1 MPERHGRPTP
11 IFAALGPLGVIGPDG
26 HMVTLPPSKRRD
38 LLAALLRRR
47 NDWVDLEVLAEALW
61 GGSKHPSSISGSI
74 KTYMHQ
80 LRKMLPPSENGQ
92 RLSGQGGAY
101 RLTVDS
107 GELDI
112 DIFESLV
119 SAGVDALAAGEPAE
133 AVRLQREALALW
145 RDAPE
150 DDATD
155 LVCIR
160 HLDELRWTAQYCLT
174 DGLRATGDVMDGI
187 ALLRAMLCEDPLREP
202 TWERLI
208 MAQRAAGWQVDALA
222 SYEQVRTILLDKF
235 GAAPGSQLQGIYRT
249 LLAETTDAVVPP
261 KAASVPPEAGLV
273 PPKVA
278 SLPPEAGLV
287 PPKAASVPP
296 RPSVTPAAAGRSAPR
311 RQVGTVIAA
320 LTLVLIS
327 ALTLVSGSS
336 AAHEGTWSALPRG
349 ADDGRTQ
356 SQGGATTNAA
366 ANAAANAVAPPKIV
380 FGLGPNAVKA
390 TGSSLMAS
398 GIGMITTWYHGP
410 NQLSQFEG
418 WHSDVIPEIY
428 RSGRAVHVV
437 VATWDEGRSIKTRF
451 GRACGQ
457 PYPLSDEFLDDMR
470 RLAAAFAGQADG
482 PPLYIS
488 MFHGLQKLA
497 CANSGY
503 LADRA
508 TTNYYMALKERYVD
522 IMKTMRQQ
530 APNARVA
537 LNWDGWTASHDDP
550 RTGAGRSMF
559 PYFAEEMRAS
569 DFQSFSLFEAN
580 GNAEELRRMVK
591 ALGAYGP
598 VMVAYYGPHENPV
611 DVYQDDL
618 RRTFTPGT
626 LSQLVA
632 DGLFAFSFRDDDL
645 LRMSPESMTLASKIV
660 RAHGRPQ
667 PAVR

>member
-1 MPERHGRPTP
+1 
-11 IFAALGPLGVIGPDG
+11 
-26 HMVTLPPSKRRD
+26 MVPLPPGKRRD

-47 NDWVDLEVLAEALW
+47 NDWVHLDVLAETLW
-61 GGSKHPSSISGSI
+61 GGAKYPSSTSGSI

-80 LRKMLPPSENGQ
+80 LRKMLPPSEDGQ
-92 RLSGQGGAY
+92 RLAGQGGAY

-119 SAGVDALAAGEPAE
+119 SAGVDALAAGESAE
-133 AVRLQREALALW
+133 AIRLQREALTLW
-145 RDAPE
+145 RDTPE
-150 DDATD
+150 EDATD
-155 LVCIR
+155 PVFIR
-160 HLDELRWTAQYCLT
+160 HLDELRWTARYCLT
-174 DGLRATGDVMDGI
+174 DGLRVTGEVMEGI
-187 ALLRAMLCEDPLREP
+187 TVLRAMLSEDPLREP

-222 SYEQVRTILLDKF
+222 SYEQVRTILLDEF
-235 GAAPGSQLQGIYRT
+235 GAAPGSQLQGIYRA
-249 LLAETTDAVVPP
+249 LLAETTDAVPPPRLAPVPLSR
-261 KAASVPPEAGLV
+261 AAPAP
-273 PPKVA
+273 
-278 SLPPEAGLV
+278 
-287 PPKAASVPP
+287 VPP
-296 RPSVTPAAAGRSAPR
+296 RPPARPVAAVPPAPR
-311 RQVGTVIAA
+311 RRARTVTAP
-320 LTLVLIS
+320 LTLMLIG
-327 ALTLVSGSS
+327 ALLLVSGSS
-336 AAHEGTWSALPRG
+336 MAHQATWSALPRA
-349 ADDGRTQ
+349 ADVGRTS
-356 SQGGATTNAA
+356 SQDRAATKGAAQ
-366 ANAAANAVAPPKIV
+366 PKIL
-380 FGLGPNAVKA
+380 FGLGPDAVKA
-390 TGSSLMAS
+390 TGSPLMAS

-410 NQLSQFEG
+410 DQLSQFEG
-418 WHSDVIPEIY
+418 WRSDVIPKIY

-437 VATWDEGRSIKTRF
+437 VATWQDGTSIKTRF

-457 PYPLSDEFLDDMR
+457 PYPLSDEFVDDMR
-470 RLAAAFAGQADG
+470 RLAAAFAGRADG

-508 TTNYYMALKERYVD
+508 TTNYYLALKERYAD

-530 APNARVA
+530 APNARIA

-559 PYFAEEMRAS
+559 RYFAEAMRAS
-569 DFQSFSLFEAN
+569 DFQSFSLFEPD

-591 ALGAYGP
+591 ALGTRGP
-598 VMVAYYGPHENPV
+598 VMVAYYGPHEDPV

-618 RRTFTPGT
+618 RRTFTPET
-626 LSQLVA
+626 VSQLVA

-645 LRMSPESMTLASKIV
+645 LRMSPETMTLASQII
-660 RAHGRPQ
+660 RDYGHPQ

>member
-26 HMVTLPPSKRRD
+26 HMVTLPPCKRRD

-61 GGSKHPSSISGSI
+61 GGSEYPSSISGSI

-92 RLSGQGGAY
+92 RLAGQGGAY

-119 SAGVDALAAGEPAE
+119 SVGVDALAAGEPVE

-145 RDAPE
+145 RDVPE

-155 LVCIR
+155 LVYIR
-160 HLDELRWTAQYCLT
+160 HLDELRWTARYCLT
-174 DGLRATGDVMDGI
+174 DGLRATGEVMEGI
-187 ALLRAMLCEDPLREP
+187 ALLRDMLSEDPLREP

-222 SYEQVRTILLDKF
+222 SYEQARTILLDKF
-235 GAAPGSQLQGIYRT
+235 GAAPGSQLQGTYRT

-261 KAASVPPEAGLV
+261 KAASVPP
-273 PPKVA
+273 
-278 SLPPEAGLV
+278 
-287 PPKAASVPP
+287 
-296 RPSVTPAAAGRSAPR
+296 RPSVTLAAAVPSAPH

-327 ALTLVSGSS
+327 ALMLVSGSS
-336 AAHEGTWSALPRG
+336 AAHQGTWSALPRG
-349 ADDGRTQ
+349 ADVGRTQ
-356 SQGGATTNAA
+356 SQDGAAT
-366 ANAAANAVAPPKIV
+366 NAVAQPKIV

-390 TGSSLMAS
+390 TGSPLMAS

-410 NQLSQFEG
+410 NQLGQFEG

-437 VATWDEGRSIKTRF
+437 VATWDEGTSIETRF

-457 PYPLSDEFLDDMR
+457 AYPLSDEFLDDMR

-522 IMKTMRQQ
+522 IVKTMRQQ
-530 APNARVA
+530 APNARVG

-550 RTGAGRSMF
+550 QTGAGRSMF
-559 PYFAEEMRAS
+559 PYFAEAMRAS
-569 DFQSFSLFEAN
+569 DFQSFSLFEAD
-580 GNAEELRRMVK
+580 GNTKELRRMVK

-598 VMVAYYGPHENPV
+598 VMVSYYGPHEDPV

-645 LRMSPESMTLASKIV
+645 LRMSPESMTLASQIV
-660 RAHGRPQ
+660 RDYGRLR
-667 PAVR
+667 PAGLPG

>member
-1 MPERHGRPTP
+1 MPKRHGRPTP
-11 IFAALGPLGVIGPDG
+11 VFVALGPLGVIGPDG
-26 HMVTLPPSKRRD
+26 HMVTLPPGKRRD

-61 GGSKHPSSISGSI
+61 GGSKYPSSISGSI

-80 LRKMLPPSENGQ
+80 LRKMLPPREDGQ
-92 RLSGQGGAY
+92 RLAGQGGAY

-133 AVRLQREALALW
+133 AVLLQRDALALW

-160 HLDELRWTAQYCLT
+160 HLDELRWTARYCLT
-174 DGLRATGDVMDGI
+174 DGLRATGEVMEGI
-187 ALLRAMLCEDPLREP
+187 ALLRAMLSEDPLREP

-222 SYEQVRTILLDKF
+222 SYEQVRTILLDEF
-235 GAAPGSQLQGIYRT
+235 GAAPGSQLQGIYRI

-261 KAASVPPEAGLV
+261 R
-273 PPKVA
+273 
-278 SLPPEAGLV
+278 
-287 PPKAASVPP
+287 AASVPP
-296 RPSVTPAAAGRSAPR
+296 RLPATPAAAGPSAPR
-311 RQVGTVIAA
+311 QQVGTVKAA

-327 ALTLVSGSS
+327 ALMLVSGSS
-336 AAHEGTWSALPRG
+336 TAHQGTWSALPRG
-349 ADDGRTQ
+349 ADVGRTQ
-356 SQGGATTNAA
+356 SQDGAATNP
-366 ANAAANAVAPPKIV
+366 VAQPKIV

-390 TGSSLMAS
+390 TSSPLMAS

-410 NQLSQFEG
+410 NQLNQFEG
-418 WHSDVIPEIY
+418 WASDVIPEIY

-437 VATWDEGRSIKTRF
+437 VATWDKGASIKTRF

-470 RLAAAFAGQADG
+470 RLAAAFAGRADG

-537 LNWDGWTASHDDP
+537 LNWDGWTASDDDP
-550 RTGAGRSMF
+550 QTGAGRSMF
-559 PYFAEEMRAS
+559 PYFVEVMRAS
-569 DFQSFSLFEAN
+569 DFQSFSLFESD

-591 ALGAYGP
+591 ALGEHGP
-598 VMVAYYGPHENPV
+598 VMVAYYGPHEDPV

-618 RRTFTPGT
+618 RRTFTTGT

-645 LRMSPESMTLASKIV
+645 LRMSPESMALASQIV
-660 RAHGRPQ
+660 RDYGHPQ
-667 PAVR
+667 LAAQ

>member
-1 MPERHGRPTP
+1 
-11 IFAALGPLGVIGPDG
+11 VIGPDG
-26 HMVTLPPSKRRD
+26 HIVTLPPGKRRD

-47 NDWVDLEVLAEALW
+47 NDWVGLEVLAEALW
-61 GGSKHPSSISGSI
+61 GGSRYPSSISGSI
-74 KTYMHQ
+74 KTYTHQ
-80 LRKMLPPSENGQ
+80 LRKMLPPPENGQ
-92 RLSGQGGAY
+92 RLAGQGGAY
-101 RLTVDS
+101 RLTVEP

-150 DDATD
+150 DDTTD
-155 LVCIR
+155 LVYIR
-160 HLDELRWTAQYCLT
+160 HLHELRWTARYCLT
-174 DGLRATGDVMDGI
+174 DGLRATGEVMDGI
-187 ALLRAMLCEDPLREP
+187 ALLRAMLSEDPLREP

-222 SYEQVRTILLDKF
+222 SYEQARTILLDKF
-235 GAAPGSQLQGIYRT
+235 GAAPGTQLQGIYRT
-249 LLAETTDAVVPP
+249 LLAETVETTDAVVPP
-261 KAASVPPEAGLV
+261 KAAPA
-273 PPKVA
+273 
-278 SLPPEAGLV
+278 
-287 PPKAASVPP
+287 PP
-296 RPSVTPAAAGRSAPR
+296 RLPATPAAAGPSAPR
-311 RQVGTVIAA
+311 RRAGAVKAA
-320 LTLVLIS
+320 LTLALIS
-327 ALTLVSGSS
+327 TLILVSGSS
-336 AAHEGTWSALPRG
+336 SAHQGTPAASPRG
-349 ADDGRTQ
+349 ADAGRAQ
-356 SQGGATTNAA
+356 SQDGPATNAA
-366 ANAAANAVAPPKIV
+366 AQPKIV
-380 FGLGPNAVKA
+380 FGLGPDAVKA
-390 TGSSLMAS
+390 IGSPLMAS

-410 NQLSQFEG
+410 YQLSQFEG
-418 WHSDVIPEIY
+418 WASDVIPEIY

-437 VATWDEGRSIKTRF
+437 VATWDEGKSIKTRF

-497 CANSGY
+497 CADSGY

-508 TTNYYMALKERYVD
+508 TTNYYMALKERYAD
-522 IMKTMRQQ
+522 IVKTLRRQ

-559 PYFAEEMRAS
+559 PHFVEAMRAS
-569 DFQSFSLFEAN
+569 DFQSFSLFEAD

-591 ALGAYGP
+591 TLGAHGP
-598 VMVAYYGPHENPV
+598 VMVAYYGPHEDPV

-618 RRTFTPGT
+618 RRTFTPAT

-645 LRMSPESMTLASKIV
+645 LRMSPESMTLASQIV
-660 RAHGRPQ
+660 RDYGHPK